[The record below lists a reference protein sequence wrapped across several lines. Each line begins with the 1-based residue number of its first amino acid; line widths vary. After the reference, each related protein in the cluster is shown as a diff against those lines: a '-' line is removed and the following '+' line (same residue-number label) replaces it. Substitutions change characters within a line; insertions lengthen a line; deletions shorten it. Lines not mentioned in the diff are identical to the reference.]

1 MNLCLTL
8 SMLKLILPKAK
19 ELKDF
24 RKPSKPCHVGIHL
37 NALKEYYQMSTHV
50 PGFQSFFRYFWIFLY
65 WSISHQQNKAEFLSY
80 WHTSIND
87 SENTCQLEL

>member
-8 SMLKLILPKAK
+8 SMLKLILPKTK

-50 PGFQSFFRYFWIFLY
+50 PGFQSFSGIFGSFCIGQLVTS
-65 WSISHQQNKAEFLSY
+65 SIRLNF
-80 WHTSIND
+80 
-87 SENTCQLEL
+87 

>member
-1 MNLCLTL
+1 MNLCLNL
-8 SMLKLILPKAK
+8 SMLKLMLPKAK

-37 NALKEYYQMSTHV
+37 NALKEYYQMSMRCARV
-50 PGFQSFFRYFWIFLY
+50 SVIFRYFWIFLY
-65 WSISHQQNKAEFLSY
+65 WSISHQQHKAEFLSY
-80 WHTSIND
+80 WHTSINN

>member
-19 ELKDF
+19 ELEDF

-37 NALKEYYQMSTHV
+37 NALKEYPCARVSV
-50 PGFQSFFRYFWIFLY
+50 IFQVFLDLFVLV
-65 WSISHQQNKAEFLSY
+65 N
-80 WHTSIND
+80 
-87 SENTCQLEL
+87 

>member
-1 MNLCLTL
+1 MNLCSTL

-24 RKPSKPCHVGIHL
+24 GKPSIPCHDGIHL

-50 PGFQSFFRYFWIFLY
+50 PGFQSFFRYFLDLFVLV
-65 WSISHQQNKAEFLSY
+65 N
-80 WHTSIND
+80 
-87 SENTCQLEL
+87 